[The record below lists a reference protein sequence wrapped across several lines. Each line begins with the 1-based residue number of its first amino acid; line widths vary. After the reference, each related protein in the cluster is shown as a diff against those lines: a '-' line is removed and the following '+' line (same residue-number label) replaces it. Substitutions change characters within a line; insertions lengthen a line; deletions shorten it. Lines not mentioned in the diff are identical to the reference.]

1 MKRSHLLPLLGAM
14 LLLASCSTVRVSSD
28 YDQKVNFNEYQ
39 TYAFYKP
46 GIDEAEISD
55 LDKKRILR
63 AIDAEM
69 SAKGFTK
76 SENPAILVSIFAK
89 AQERVDVY
97 QNNWGWGGF
106 GGFGWG
112 GFGWGGF
119 GGFGWGGPWG
129 WGGGFGNT
137 VSSRTDGTLYID
149 IIDKANKQLI
159 WQGQG
164 TAPLRSG
171 DVEKREARIQEIVS
185 EIMNIYPPEVASN

>member
-1 MKRSHLLPLLGAM
+1 MKALRLLPLLGAI
-14 LLLASCSTVRVSSD
+14 LLLASCSTVRVASD
-28 YDQKVNFNEYQ
+28 YDQRVNFNEYK

-46 GIDEAEISD
+46 GIDKAEISD

-76 SENPAILVSIFAK
+76 SENPAVLVSIFTKAK
-89 AQERVDVY
+89 ERVDVY

-106 GGFGWG
+106 GGFGFG

-119 GGFGWGGPWG
+119 GGWGWGGPWG
-129 WGGGFGNT
+129 GGFGNS
-137 VSSRTDGTLYID
+137 VSTRTEGTLYID
-149 IIDKANKQLI
+149 IIDKANKQLV

-164 TAPLRSG
+164 TASLVTG
-171 DVEKREARIQEIVS
+171 NVDKREARIQEIVS
-185 EIMNIYPPEVASN
+185 EIMQVYPPEIVSK

>member
-14 LLLASCSTVRVSSD
+14 VLLASCSTVRVSSD

>member
-1 MKRSHLLPLLGAM
+1 MKKLHLLPLLGAI

-76 SENPAILVSIFAK
+76 SENPAVLVSIFAK

-106 GGFGWG
+106 GGFG

-119 GGFGWGGPWG
+119 GWGGFGWGGPWG
-129 WGGGFGNT
+129 WGGGLGNT
-137 VSSRTDGTLYID
+137 VSTRTDGTLYID
-149 IIDKANKQLI
+149 IIDRANKQLI

-164 TAPLRSG
+164 TAPLRTG

-185 EIMNIYPPEVASN
+185 EILNIYPPEVVSN